1 MDNDT
6 TQFDPEF
13 RAMSAQDF
21 LSLGLG
27 QLAYVKPITLD
38 GGQGFAV
45 HAANG
50 TRLAVLA
57 TREAAV
63 MAARQNDMEPLQLQ

>member
-1 MDNDT
+1 MDNDKP
-6 TQFDPEF
+6 QFGQEF
-13 RAMSAQDF
+13 RTMSAQDF

-27 QLAYVKPITLD
+27 QLAYVKAITLD

-63 MAARQNDMEPLQLQ
+63 MAARQNDMEPIQLQ